1 MENVVKV
8 GVALI
13 LTKENKVLL
22 GKRKNSHGEGS
33 WAFAGGHLE
42 FKETPEECILREINE
57 EIGDINIQNLRRAT
71 FTNDI
76 FEKENKHYI
85 TIFMQAEYFSG
96 KIELLEPEKC
106 EVWEW
111 FDWNDL
117 PSPLFIPVQ
126 NLIKSG
132 YNPFE

>member
-1 MENVVKV
+1 MENIPKV

-13 LTKENKVLL
+13 LTKNKKVLL
-22 GKRKNSHGEGS
+22 GKRKNSHGEES
-33 WAFAGGHLE
+33 WAFVGGHLE
-42 FKETPEECILREINE
+42 FKESSEECILREMRE
-57 EIGDINIQNLRRAT
+57 EIGDINIKNLRRAT

-76 FEKENKHYI
+76 FEKENKHYV

-96 KIELLEPEKC
+96 EIKTLEPNKC
-106 EVWEW
+106 EKWEW

-117 PSPLFIPVQ
+117 PNPLFIPIQ
-126 NLIKSG
+126 NLIKQK